1 MIDGKS
7 TATEK
12 KGAAKKA
19 ARKKAAVKR
28 AAAKPA
34 MALAMTSSA
43 PTQAEVRDELTAF
56 WDAFSP
62 LSLNAVRAA
71 CDAGQTLDDIGLT
84 EEQAQAFVN
93 KYNSIV
99 LRVPGKGPLVRSTE
113 AKQWLTSP
121 MPEIV
126 KTVSQ
131 RAEP

>member
-1 MIDGKS
+1 MANDKS
-7 TATEK
+7 AAMK
-12 KGAAKKA
+12 KAAAKKA
-19 ARKKAAVKR
+19 AAKD

-34 MALAMTSSA
+34 MMLAVKSSA
-43 PTQAEVRDELTAF
+43 PTPAEVRDELTVF

-99 LRVPGKGPLVRSTE
+99 LRAPGKGPLVRSTE

-121 MPEIV
+121 MPEII

-131 RAEP
+131 RAQP